1 MEKINVFTYLKQFI
15 STRKIYFLIYAL
27 IVPVLP
33 IVRNFV
39 IPEITGNVYANIK
52 NINKIKTLL
61 IGLSF
66 CFIIMPLATCI
77 VNFMAWRLIP
87 QFYEYI
93 VIQIYEYIYEN
104 TYCNYENLNI
114 GEIIIKISR
123 LKSIL
128 INVLSAFKEDFL
140 NICIAITFGL
150 FYFYKKTHKKYFFI
164 YFVYIII
171 SITIEYFNVTFIS
184 QINREKQK
192 IGDYVFSDLTDSF
205 NNISIVQNFE
215 NKPQEINIIKETLN
229 KYNSIFFK
237 SLIQSFVFDCALK
250 TITCVW
256 IILFGYMLFNDYT
269 KHKISIVEFYQITQV
284 VIMLAFICDFFGVAG
299 RGLSEELGDIYD
311 INDFFKKNI
320 PKDLTC
326 NNGNRSFSNG
336 DILFKNIYHKYKN
349 NNNYALENINL
360 KIKKGDKVAF
370 IGQSGSGKS
379 TLVKLLLKKEPL
391 IMGDITINNTSIQ
404 TMKSQEIVNHIF
416 YIPQNPKLFNRTLYD
431 NIIYG
436 LKTPPSKESILQ
448 ILNEMNMKEISKVFT
463 EKMDESVGKDGAFLS
478 GGQRQIVWLLRSLFR
493 TKPIII
499 LDEPTAALDPQSKQ
513 LLINAIKNI
522 TVGKTVIIITHDNI
536 ISDYRKIHFKE
547 GKQIKDN
554 LFDIYS

>member
-1 MEKINVFTYLKQFI
+1 MEINVFTYLKHFI
-15 STRKIYFLIYAL
+15 STRKIYFLIYVC
-27 IVPVLP
+27 IIPVLP

-39 IPEITGNVYANIK
+39 IPEITGNIYANIK
-52 NINKIKTLL
+52 NIKNIKLLL
-61 IGLSF
+61 IQLAC
-66 CFIIMPLATCI
+66 CFIIMPIATCI

-87 QFYEYI
+87 VFYEYI
-93 VIQIYEYIYEN
+93 VIQIYEYIYTN

-114 GEIIIKISR
+114 GEIIVKISR

-128 INVLSAFKEDFL
+128 INVLSAIKEDFL
-140 NICIAITFGL
+140 NVSIAVLFGL
-150 FYFYKKTHKKYFFI
+150 FYFYKKTDIKYFFI
-164 YFVYIII
+164 YLAYIII
-171 SITIEYFNVTFIS
+171 AITIEFFTVIS
-184 QINREKQK
+184 ISHINQKKQK

-205 NNISIVQNFE
+205 NNISIVQNFK
-215 NKPQEINIIKETLN
+215 NKPQEINIIKETLS

-237 SLIQSFVFDCALK
+237 SLYQSFAFDCTLK
-250 TITCVW
+250 SVTCVW
-256 IILFGYMLFNDYT
+256 ILLFGYMLFKDYS

-311 INDFFKKNI
+311 INDFFKNNI
-320 PKDLTC
+320 PRDLIC
-326 NNGNRSFSNG
+326 NKGNRSFSNG
-336 DILFKNIYHKYKN
+336 DIIFKNIYHKYKKN
-349 NNNYALENINL
+349 NKYALENINL

-379 TLVKLLLKKEPL
+379 TLVKLLLKKEQL
-391 IMGDITINNTSIQ
+391 IMGDITINNISVN
-404 TMKSQEIVNHIF
+404 TMKSQEIANHVF

-436 LKTPPSKESILQ
+436 LKNPPSKESIIQ
-448 ILNEMNMKEISKVFT
+448 ILNEMNMKEISKVFV
-463 EKMDESVGKDGAFLS
+463 EKMNVSVGKDGAFLS

-513 LLINAIKNI
+513 LLIKAIKNI

-536 ISDYRKIHFKE
+536 ISDYKQIHFKA

-554 LFDIYS
+554 IFDIY